1 MREPLS
7 GSGGVVTR
15 PLQDSRGVVVTEVV
29 LEEGR
34 LGSGLE
40 RQLAGLVHRL
50 MYRGEAETTDDV
62 LSLGLR
68 SWVL

>member
-1 MREPLS
+1 M
-7 GSGGVVTR
+7 
-15 PLQDSRGVVVTEVV
+15 QDSRGVVVTEVV